1 MFNKKNVKILKEIS
15 KKIKYRLIFILF
27 ILVLKVN
34 SEQISLPLKLVNS
47 TFSKYSSVEYIF
59 IKTNDLSNIN
69 LFNSVNNKFLQNSQ
83 QALSSKIEILNSFL
97 FAAEIEIGSNS
108 QKFNVILDTGSQILW
123 VPENNSLNNNNYIK
137 NYYDPSQSKTAQS
150 TLKEFEILYGTGY
163 CQGYYYKDLIKFLSN
178 DKYEIFFGLANN
190 SIFNVEG
197 ADGILGLAK
206 TYPNNL
212 YSPILTLKNNG
223 FIKSTSFSFKYNW
236 LENSLF
242 MYAGKPHKD
251 FDSKNIAFCNLL
263 SNTYYEKILWACQLN
278 SLGFIKDPNNPDN
291 EENIFIKTN
300 TSVIFDTGTN
310 LMILPYKIIN
320 SLKEKIKKYNCII
333 GSSSYNSDE
342 DTSFVVCFD
351 IDRIPDI
358 SLEFND
364 YILVLDKHK
373 MFFTID
379 FGYGIIGY
387 LLNIQFQKDLAVAII
402 GQNFF
407 TEFHTLFDPENNV
420 LKFYSDNIDKIIRL
434 KGNTEGNNSILGI
447 TFIFLIIIILI
458 GVYFYY
464 RYQKK
469 KRIESSYEWM
479 GQNGEINMKFNNIK
493 ENV

>member
-27 ILVLKVN
+27 ILVLGVN

-212 YSPILTLKNNG
+212 YSPILK
-223 FIKSTSFSFKYNW
+223 
-236 LENSLF
+236 NSLF

-263 SNTYYEKILWACQLN
+263 SNTKI
-278 SLGFIKDPNNPDN
+278 
-291 EENIFIKTN
+291 
-300 TSVIFDTGTN
+300 
-310 LMILPYKIIN
+310 
-320 SLKEKIKKYNCII
+320 
-333 GSSSYNSDE
+333 
-342 DTSFVVCFD
+342 
-351 IDRIPDI
+351 
-358 SLEFND
+358 
-364 YILVLDKHK
+364 
-373 MFFTID
+373 
-379 FGYGIIGY
+379 
-387 LLNIQFQKDLAVAII
+387 
-402 GQNFF
+402 
-407 TEFHTLFDPENNV
+407 
-420 LKFYSDNIDKIIRL
+420 
-434 KGNTEGNNSILGI
+434 
-447 TFIFLIIIILI
+447 
-458 GVYFYY
+458 
-464 RYQKK
+464 
-469 KRIESSYEWM
+469 
-479 GQNGEINMKFNNIK
+479 
-493 ENV
+493 

>member
-1 MFNKKNVKILKEIS
+1 
-15 KKIKYRLIFILF
+15 
-27 ILVLKVN
+27 
-34 SEQISLPLKLVNS
+34 
-47 TFSKYSSVEYIF
+47 
-59 IKTNDLSNIN
+59 
-69 LFNSVNNKFLQNSQ
+69 
-83 QALSSKIEILNSFL
+83 
-97 FAAEIEIGSNS
+97 
-108 QKFNVILDTGSQILW
+108 
-123 VPENNSLNNNNYIK
+123 
-137 NYYDPSQSKTAQS
+137 
-150 TLKEFEILYGTGY
+150 
-163 CQGYYYKDLIKFLSN
+163 
-178 DKYEIFFGLANN
+178 
-190 SIFNVEG
+190 
-197 ADGILGLAK
+197 
-206 TYPNNL
+206 
-212 YSPILTLKNNG
+212 
-223 FIKSTSFSFKYNW
+223 
-236 LENSLF
+236 

-407 TEFHTLFDPENNV
+407 TEFHTLFDPENKV
-420 LKFYSDNIDKIIRL
+420 LKFYSDKKDKIINL
-434 KGNTEGNNSILGI
+434 QKYNEKNESHLSII
-447 TFIFLIIIILI
+447 FIFIILI
-458 GVYFYY
+458 VLIFAFYY
-464 RYQKK
+464 YRNQKK
-469 KRIESSYEWM
+469 RNIENNYEWM
-479 GQNGEINMKFNNIK
+479 GTNDGINIKYNNIQ
-493 ENV
+493 ENI

>member
-1 MFNKKNVKILKEIS
+1 MIIV
-15 KKIKYRLIFILF
+15 
-27 ILVLKVN
+27 
-34 SEQISLPLKLVNS
+34 
-47 TFSKYSSVEYIF
+47 
-59 IKTNDLSNIN
+59 
-69 LFNSVNNKFLQNSQ
+69 
-83 QALSSKIEILNSFL
+83 
-97 FAAEIEIGSNS
+97 
-108 QKFNVILDTGSQILW
+108 
-123 VPENNSLNNNNYIK
+123 
-137 NYYDPSQSKTAQS
+137 
-150 TLKEFEILYGTGY
+150 
-163 CQGYYYKDLIKFLSN
+163 
-178 DKYEIFFGLANN
+178 
-190 SIFNVEG
+190 
-197 ADGILGLAK
+197 
-206 TYPNNL
+206 
-212 YSPILTLKNNG
+212 
-223 FIKSTSFSFKYNW
+223 
-236 LENSLF
+236 F

-251 FDSKNIAFCNLL
+251 FDYKNIAFCNLL

-407 TEFHTLFDPENNV
+407 TEFHTLFDPENNI
-420 LKFYSDNIDKIIRL
+420 LKFYSDNNEKIIRL